1 MMPTSAAHIA
11 VVMNSAILTRATG
24 TPTLRAAFASPPTA
38 KIQLPTRV
46 RESTQVATAA
56 IDDPPDHAEAEV
68 VRRPERVAE
77 HLGRALVARHVG
89 QAGRPGPSR

>member
-38 KIQLPTRV
+38 KIQLPARV

-56 IDDPPDHAEAEV
+56 MTIHQITL
-68 VRRPERVAE
+68 RRKLCGDQNVS
-77 HLGRALVARHVG
+77 LNTLDAL
-89 QAGRPGPSR
+89 S